1 MGVSG
6 QIARWFEKCSTMG
19 TFVVCIQHMPCF
31 SSKTRISTKDKFVP
45 KMQAKG
51 ILGEAPAR
59 YDTRKKLTN
68 IILPVPQ
75 VVSGRGSFMECFDL
89 LCKGNVGRSRL
100 IKCSFLSL

>member
-6 QIARWFEKCSTMG
+6 QTARCFEKCSTMG
-19 TFVVCIQHMPCF
+19 TFVICIQHMPCF
-31 SSKTRISTKDKFVP
+31 SSKTRISTKDKFLP

-59 YDTRKKLTN
+59 HDTRKKLTN

-75 VVSGRGSFMECFDL
+75 VVSGRSSFMECFDL
-89 LCKGNVGRSRL
+89 LCKGNICRSRL